1 MCYNFF
7 KKIQNGD
14 GPEKNKGRSWNEERE
29 IKLIIERKVGE
40 IQNRKN
46 ERRIYMINIK
56 KVNCIEDAKIC
67 DELLTKLI
75 QSERKFNK
83 NIKSNYIV
91 KGFFEKIYNNDNNV
105 IFCAKIDKV
114 IVGYIYCRFDSDC
127 NGPMLHQEALIDG
140 LYVKNEYRRRGIA
153 SNLIAHAKKWV
164 KDKNIENLY
173 INVLEGNMESMNLYY
188 KNGFKNF
195 EKKLK
200 LGGGV

>member
-1 MCYNFF
+1 
-7 KKIQNGD
+7 
-14 GPEKNKGRSWNEERE
+14 
-29 IKLIIERKVGE
+29 
-40 IQNRKN
+40 
-46 ERRIYMINIK
+46 MINIE

-91 KGFFEKIYNNDNNV
+91 KDFFEKIYNNDNNV

-153 SNLIAHAKKWV
+153 NNLIAYVKKWV
-164 KDKNIENLY
+164 KDKKIKNLY
-173 INVLEGNMESMNLYY
+173 INVLEENMEAMNLYY

-200 LGGGV
+200 LGGSV